1 MNDDF
6 NIYDNGTFKECG
18 GSLICS
24 LVGGSNLYGLNTP
37 ESDIDYRGVFISRDT
52 RYLSGLKKIDSIVT
66 EKPDSTFYEIVRF
79 FELLRKTNTQAL
91 EILFAPD
98 EAFVYMGYAME
109 LIRSCKYS
117 LFDSNT
123 LKNSLRGYV
132 FSEIRLATGQ
142 RSGQLGSKRKEAVN
156 KYGFSPKNFTQI
168 LRLCELG
175 KNFFKTGEFI
185 VRVKDYDVSLY
196 NLLMEIKTQPQN
208 FTCNQLES
216 MVNSSFEELTKV
228 MDESSISYKFDEN
241 LAADLIYKCKYK

>member
-1 MNDDF
+1 M
-6 NIYDNGTFKECG
+6 
-18 GSLICS
+18 
-24 LVGGSNLYGLNTP
+24 
-37 ESDIDYRGVFISRDT
+37 
-52 RYLSGLKKIDSIVT
+52 T

-98 EAFVYMGYAME
+98 DAFVATTHTMNM
-109 LIRSCKYS
+109 IRDCKYS
-117 LFDSNT
+117 LFDSDT
-123 LKNSLRGYV
+123 LKNSLKGYV

-142 RSGQLGSKRKEAVN
+142 RSGQLGSKRKEAAS

-175 KNFFKTGEFI
+175 KNFYKNGTIE
-185 VRVKDYDVSLY
+185 VRIKDYNLELY

-228 MDESSISYKFDEN
+228 MESSSVTYKFDEK
-241 LAADLIYKCKYK
+241 LAAELIYYAKYGNYYE